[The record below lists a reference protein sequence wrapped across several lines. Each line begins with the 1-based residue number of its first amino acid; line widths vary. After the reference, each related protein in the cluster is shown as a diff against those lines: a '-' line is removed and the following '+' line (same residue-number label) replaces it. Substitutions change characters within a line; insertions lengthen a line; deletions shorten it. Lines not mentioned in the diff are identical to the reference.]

1 MTHAGSDPHAAVLEG
16 GPLDGREHPV
26 QVDTDDLI
34 VVMTDGAQHRYVASD
49 KVQTLTDVR
58 VASGFEYRGRYSPRR
73 SADHGWFIR
82 WPGCRVSRRCPTSTV

>member
-1 MTHAGSDPHAAVLEG
+1 MAHASSDANTAVLEG

-49 KVQTLTDVR
+49 RVQTLADGP
-58 VASGFEYRGRYSPRR
+58 VASIFEYRGRHYPLR
-73 SADHGWFIR
+73 SADHG
-82 WPGCRVSRRCPTSTV
+82 